1 MASRKSQPRL
11 HLSESRARLLNLLF
25 QLLEE
30 ECDASNANLPLG
42 SLVANFRQGSA
53 TLFISDSLRKLQGSL
68 VSKVPVLSA
77 KQFTGAAVFL
87 SNATVMFANRDWGGV
102 GTVSAM
108 AGGLIQVKPQ

>member
-25 QLLEE
+25 RLLEE
-30 ECDASNANLPLG
+30 ECDANNANLPLG
-42 SLVANFRQGSA
+42 SLAANFRQGSA
-53 TLFISDSLRKLQGSL
+53 QLFTRDSLRKLQGSL
-68 VSKVPVLSA
+68 VSKAPVLSA
-77 KQFTGAAVFL
+77 NPLTGAAVFL
-87 SNATVMFANRDWGGV
+87 ANATVMFASRDWGGV